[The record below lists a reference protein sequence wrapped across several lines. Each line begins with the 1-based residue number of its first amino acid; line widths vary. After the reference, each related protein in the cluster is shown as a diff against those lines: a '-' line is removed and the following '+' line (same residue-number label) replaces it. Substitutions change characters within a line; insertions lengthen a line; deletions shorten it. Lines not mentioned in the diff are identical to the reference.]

1 MLSEHV
7 FSCQKFWVK
16 IVMFPP
22 LNPPRHLFL
31 DISVGQPSSYFI
43 LREWEGGV
51 GDFAHD
57 WGNSWQNKK
66 WGQNSAQNEICSCSL
81 PPAHKTAVRVL
92 RSDEAINS
100 GACFILH
107 TIPWSVPPFQTSGCV
122 FKNLWAITQSSEWE
136 KGGKH
141 WFTAQ
146 SLVNAWP
153 KLELASEVSGCS
165 VYSVLNNWIERLQGQ
180 SKQRIQ

>member
-1 MLSEHV
+1 MKSTWRTSELKLHWTTEV
-7 FSCQKFWVK
+7 TVSMKHIHKVIATFKFNVLK
-16 IVMFPP
+16 VNHSPSTTQEKHHRCYQSMFFPVRSSGLKLLCFHP
-22 LNPPRHLFL
+22 STPPRHLFL

-107 TIPWSVPPFQTSGCV
+107 TIPWSVPPSRHRDVCLRTS
-122 FKNLWAITQSSEWE
+122 
-136 KGGKH
+136 
-141 WFTAQ
+141 
-146 SLVNAWP
+146 
-153 KLELASEVSGCS
+153 EL
-165 VYSVLNNWIERLQGQ
+165 
-180 SKQRIQ
+180 